1 MRIERYGRAPA
12 LGLMECGRGLRV
24 RLNCRHAW
32 CIFQVRGLVA
42 SGDYGIHGSVVF
54 EFATLPRSLPMSPTF
69 SRLGWVLAMSLT
81 ATGSLIAQTGGSS
94 NQEVAND
101 ERPAKPTG
109 PAAKKADDLIRA
121 YTARIEKEIE
131 QGRKEVDRLR
141 TELHEL
147 IDVRDAMAEAIAGM
161 RGEMAT
167 KGTYS
172 GEMFVPVQSAPK
184 PAPAPTPAMATQ
196 YHRDFVYGLGS
207 ALPKAPTSEQREQL
221 RRLAPRGDLKRMIV
235 RLRAEVDETRDEVD
249 QLAYKLLELNA
260 GIPASFQGMGGGM
273 GGAYGQWFGSLGR
286 PMGEMGGGMR

>member
-1 MRIERYGRAPA
+1 
-12 LGLMECGRGLRV
+12 
-24 RLNCRHAW
+24 
-32 CIFQVRGLVA
+32 
-42 SGDYGIHGSVVF
+42 
-54 EFATLPRSLPMSPTF
+54 MSPKF
-69 SRLGWVLAMSLT
+69 SRSGWVLALSLT
-81 ATGSLIAQTGGSS
+81 ATGSLMAQTGGNS

-147 IDVRDAMAEAIAGM
+147 IDVRDAMAEAIAGL
-161 RGEMAT
+161 RGEMAS

-172 GEMFVPVQSAPK
+172 GEMFAPVQSAPK
-184 PAPAPTPAMATQ
+184 PASAPAPAMATQ
-196 YHRDFVYGLGS
+196 FHRDFVYVLGS
-207 ALPKAPTSEQREQL
+207 ALPREPTPEQREQL
-221 RRLAPRGDLKRMIV
+221 RRLAPRVDLKRMIV

-260 GIPASFQGMGGGM
+260 GIPASFQGMGSGMMGGMGGGM
-273 GGAYGQWFGSLGR
+273 GGAYGQWFGSLGS
-286 PMGEMGGGMR
+286 PMGGMGAGMR

>member
-1 MRIERYGRAPA
+1 MSSTLIR
-12 LGLMECGRGLRV
+12 
-24 RLNCRHAW
+24 
-32 CIFQVRGLVA
+32 
-42 SGDYGIHGSVVF
+42 GSVF
-54 EFATLPRSLPMSPTF
+54 SLSLMIA
-69 SRLGWVLAMSLT
+69 GNAMSQPV
-81 ATGSLIAQTGGSS
+81 AQDP
-94 NQEVAND
+94 V
-101 ERPAKPTG
+101 KPTG
-109 PAAKKADDLIRA
+109 PAAKKADDLIQA

-131 QGRKEVDRLR
+131 QGRKEVERLR

-147 IDVRDAMAEAIAGM
+147 IDVRDAMAEAIAGL

-184 PAPAPTPAMATQ
+184 PAPAPNPAMATR

-207 ALPKAPTSEQREQL
+207 ALPKEPTPEQREQL
-221 RRLAPRGDLKRMIV
+221 RRLAPRVDLKRMIV

-260 GIPASFQGMGGGM
+260 GIPASFQGMGGMMGGGMGGMMGGM

-286 PMGEMGGGMR
+286 PMGGMGGGMR